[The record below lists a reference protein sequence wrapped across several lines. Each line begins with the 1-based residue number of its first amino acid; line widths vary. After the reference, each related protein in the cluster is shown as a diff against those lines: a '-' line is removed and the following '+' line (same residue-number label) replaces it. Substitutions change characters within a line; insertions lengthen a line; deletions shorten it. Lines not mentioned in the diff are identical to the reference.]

1 MGEVSSHSLQDIDL
15 PNNFSA
21 TSSLKFDLD
30 YSTCN
35 RLNNDRKQLVLLWSW
50 WFVWLNQLKGR
61 TSLLGTK
68 NEIRNEWRWNRQ
80 WIYSSSLI
88 NFVPQS
94 LNPAIVNTTIP
105 RDSAEIVDMFSAT
118 YDPDLHAEPQT
129 PDMKIYLGIEF
140 HAIENEVAHH
150 PDYYSIE
157 DTYLPHLS
165 KFYSPHIN
173 WISNQLPPSPPLTQL
188 RDLPAVSLLDK
199 TTHVSFS

>member
-1 MGEVSSHSLQDIDL
+1 
-15 PNNFSA
+15 
-21 TSSLKFDLD
+21 
-30 YSTCN
+30 
-35 RLNNDRKQLVLLWSW
+35 
-50 WFVWLNQLKGR
+50 
-61 TSLLGTK
+61 
-68 NEIRNEWRWNRQ
+68 
-80 WIYSSSLI
+80 
-88 NFVPQS
+88 
-94 LNPAIVNTTIP
+94 
-105 RDSAEIVDMFSAT
+105 MFSAT

-188 RDLPAVSLLDK
+188 RDLPAVSLPCAVLLDLNGLK
-199 TTHVSFS
+199 GSQHKMRTDLGSIF

>member
-1 MGEVSSHSLQDIDL
+1 
-15 PNNFSA
+15 
-21 TSSLKFDLD
+21 
-30 YSTCN
+30 
-35 RLNNDRKQLVLLWSW
+35 
-50 WFVWLNQLKGR
+50 
-61 TSLLGTK
+61 
-68 NEIRNEWRWNRQ
+68 
-80 WIYSSSLI
+80 
-88 NFVPQS
+88 
-94 LNPAIVNTTIP
+94 
-105 RDSAEIVDMFSAT
+105 MFSAT

-188 RDLPAVSLLDK
+188 RDIPAVSLLDK
-199 TTHVSFS
+199 TAICRSPRSKRSEGKSAQNADRSWFNFLSIDLSPLSSARLRCCIEPPQTKAKM